1 MERMRSAAATLAVAV
16 VLAACGRSG
25 DRATAPR
32 PRTPGVRMSMDALHR
47 VGGVPPGWK
56 LTPPAGDVQA
66 GRDAFVE
73 FGCPS
78 CHKVEGESFSAKAG
92 NTQIGPELT
101 GMGAHHPPG
110 YFAEAI
116 LNPDAVLIEGPGY
129 IGADG
134 HSVMP
139 EYPEMTV
146 RQLGDIVAYLSS
158 LTTGGPHA
166 GHAMPTD
173 PGPSSAGARP
183 APPSATATA
192 FFSQS
197 YDVRPGMLPAFEA
210 WWKSE
215 GARRFLAYDGVVCVD
230 TYVDYTRA
238 HDPYTTVFGF
248 RDMPALMR
256 FMNDP
261 ATEPLGLQFDAFI
274 GDHDH
279 VTGTA
284 SPMYRVATLSAP

>member
-1 MERMRSAAATLAVAV
+1 MERMRFAAATLAVVV
-16 VLAACGRSG
+16 VLAACGRSD
-25 DRATAPR
+25 DRTAAPR

-56 LTPPAGDVQA
+56 LTPPPGDVHA
-66 GRDAFVE
+66 GREAFVE

-78 CHKVEGESFSAKAG
+78 CHKVEGEPFSAKAG
-92 NTQIGPELT
+92 NTQVGPELT

-116 LNPDAVLIEGPGY
+116 LSPDAVLIEGPGY

-139 EYPEMTV
+139 DYPEMTV

-166 GHAMPTD
+166 GHVMPTD

-183 APPSATATA
+183 ATPSASATA

-197 YDVRPGMLPAFEA
+197 YDVRPGMLPGFET

-215 GARRFLAYDGVVCVD
+215 GARRFLAYDGVVSVD

-238 HDPYTTVFGF
+238 QNPYTTVFGF
-248 RDMPALMR
+248 RDMAALMR

-261 ATEPLGLQFDAFI
+261 GTEPLGLQFDAFI

-279 VTGTA
+279 LTQTS
-284 SPMYRVATLSAP
+284 SPMYRVPTLSAP